1 MSFVSKK
8 GEWSPRDSQL
18 ILPQILEAEI
28 DV

>member
-8 GEWSPRDSQL
+8 GEWGPRNSQL
-18 ILPQILEAEI
+18 ILLQILEAEI